1 MRVYTRNA
9 TPCHSARFPINS
21 ARLAKEAHWSR
32 ICGAT
37 HRREYLA
44 PESSSSVRRVRDR
57 FVRFL
62 PLFRHSFS
70 SESDF
75 PTDRKGRDGNRRRSL
90 NRKRVP
96 RDDGDDGG
104 RLSMVAPISAAGR
117 I

>member
-1 MRVYTRNA
+1 MQLPVTRLVFLLIPRGSQRKRTGVGYVAPRIVGNISRLNHH
-9 TPCHSARFPINS
+9 PPSA
-21 ARLAKEAHWSR
+21 
-32 ICGAT
+32 
-37 HRREYLA
+37 
-44 PESSSSVRRVRDR
+44 VRDR